1 MISPYF
7 NNTRQIAITLHAGEV
22 TEQAIHQTMAQNP
35 FFTHVIHHHVVH
47 HVIHPTDFS
56 TIPFGS
62 TYYF

>member
-1 MISPYF
+1 M
-7 NNTRQIAITLHAGEV
+7 